1 MGSPTLVFFQIV
13 LVILI
18 PLHFHINFQI
28 RFLISKKFLLQLHW
42 IYRSI
47 WGDWHLNNIESSN
60 PRTQCMSLD
69 LFLSFKFHFQLFI
82 ASIKKYNWFLYTDLV
97 SHDFDKLIVS
107 SRFSVYFMGLST
119 LTTVSFMNRESF
131 ISSFQSVCL
140 LLHFLALLH
149 CPQLPVQYWKGEVRV
164 GVLALFPIL
173 GKKKSVFDHEVWC

>member
-97 SHDFDKLIVS
+97 SRDFVNSLLVADFLYIS
-107 SRFSVYFMGLST
+107 WDCLHWQLCHWWTERILFLLFNLYAFYFTFLPYCT
-119 LTTVSFMNRESF
+119 AHN
-131 ISSFQSVCL
+131 FQ
-140 LLHFLALLH
+140 
-149 CPQLPVQYWKGEVRV
+149 YNTEKER
-164 GVLALFPIL
+164 
-173 GKKKSVFDHEVWC
+173 

>member
-18 PLHFHINFQI
+18 PLHFHVNFQI
-28 RFLISKKFLLQLHW
+28 RLLISKKFLLRLHW

-60 PRTQCMSLD
+60 PRTQCVSLD

-97 SHDFDKLIVS
+97 SRDLDKLIVS
-107 SRFSVYFMGLST
+107 SRFSVSFMGLST
-119 LTTVSFMNRESF
+119 LTTMSFMNRESF

-140 LLHFLALLH
+140 YFTFLPYCTAH
-149 CPQLPVQYWKGEVRV
+149 NFQYNTEKER
-164 GVLALFPIL
+164 
-173 GKKKSVFDHEVWC
+173 